1 MGAAAVSENV
11 PDVKITVE
19 AGGHKLVLTD
29 EMFEDFSLSIP
40 SDVITEYKDEKAAA
54 TRELGRVHIALVGL
68 FKEGVRPQWEVG
80 NG

>member
-1 MGAAAVSENV
+1 MSENV

-19 AGGHKLVLTD
+19 FGENKLVLAG

-40 SDVITEYKDEKAAA
+40 SDVITEYKDERAAA
-54 TRELGRVHIALVGL
+54 TRELGRAHIALVGL

-80 NG
+80 ND

>member
-11 PDVKITVE
+11 PEVKITVE
-19 AGGHKLVLTD
+19 AGGHKLVLTG

-40 SDVITEYKDEKAAA
+40 SDIVQAEDG
-54 TRELGRVHIALVGL
+54 TRELGHKHIALVGL

>member
-40 SDVITEYKDEKAAA
+40 SDIV
-54 TRELGRVHIALVGL
+54 TREGFETTTKELAMTHIALVGL